1 VTRDDLQHLI
11 DVIVSELAATG
22 ARPYT
27 RCRCHAVLDDC
38 CPDRLRSVIDAGAS
52 RVGVHAMGG
61 APAEVAALIDHTLLK
76 PDATQQNIEELCREA
91 AQFKFATV
99 CVNPVWVALAAR
111 SLSTSGVGVCSVVG
125 FPLGA
130 TTADVKGYE
139 TRRAI
144 FDGAREIDMV
154 INIGALKSGDLR
166 TVERDIEAV
175 TAPCRECGVLSKVII
190 EAALLTDDEK
200 VTACTLAKAA
210 GADYVK
216 TSTGFGPGGATAADV
231 ALMRRVVG
239 ADMGVKAAGGVRDL
253 QGLQA
258 MVAAGATRV
267 GASAGVKIVQQA
279 RTKQPAMAAA
289 SGS

>member
-1 VTRDDLQHLI
+1 MTRDELKHLI
-11 DVIVSELAATG
+11 DIIVQEMSASTG
-22 ARPYT
+22 APSV
-27 RCRCHAVLDDC
+27 RCACHSVVVEC
-38 CPDRLRSVIDAGAS
+38 CPDRLQGVLDAGAT
-52 RVGVHAMGG
+52 RVGLHAAGG
-61 APAEVAALIDHTLLK
+61 APSTIASMIDHTLLK
-76 PDATQQNIEELCREA
+76 PEATRQNIEELCREA

-99 CVNPVWVALAAR
+99 CVNPTWVALCSRLLAG
-111 SLSTSGVGVCSVVG
+111 SGVGVCSVVG

-139 TRRAI
+139 TQRAI

-154 INIGALKSGDLR
+154 INVGALKSGDLR
-166 TVERDIEAV
+166 VVERDIEAV
-175 TAPCRECGVLSKVII
+175 TTPCRACGALSKVII

-231 ALMRRVVG
+231 ALMRRAVG
-239 ADMGVKAAGGVRDL
+239 TEMGIKAAGGVRDL
-253 QGLQA
+253 ESLKA

-267 GASAGVKIVQQA
+267 GASAGVRILQQA
-279 RTKQPAMAAA
+279 RGETTIAAA
-289 SGS
+289 DRY